1 MLLQNIN
8 KMIALTKQLQ
18 EYVEQDIVDVK
29 SANHNSLFERNA
41 IKTIKMDELL
51 TAKKAIS
58 SQLSSDSNE
67 LYAYA
72 DILNDLEK
80 ELQQLYTLNDSLAS
94 IVLPVNEI
102 YKEILDDISNE
113 QGNLVEVNA

>member
-58 SQLSSDSNE
+58 SQLSDSDE
-67 LYAYA
+67 LYAYV

>member
-1 MLLQNIN
+1 
-8 KMIALTKQLQ
+8 
-18 EYVEQDIVDVK
+18 
-29 SANHNSLFERNA
+29 
-41 IKTIKMDELL
+41 MDELL

-58 SQLSSDSNE
+58 SQLGDSNE